1 MPHTN
6 PGTPGAGP
14 GARKAATHARQM
26 KVRADGTKE
35 NKRGILEE
43 TSPDGKPQ
51 QRRPA
56 WPSERSQV
64 SEGNETMSKN
74 DVSVKATVREFADMI
89 RKAGI
94 SPSMREIEVAI
105 AVERLREEHGIEVDA
120 DKFDRLVNR

>member
-1 MPHTN
+1 
-6 PGTPGAGP
+6 
-14 GARKAATHARQM
+14 
-26 KVRADGTKE
+26 
-35 NKRGILEE
+35 
-43 TSPDGKPQ
+43 
-51 QRRPA
+51 
-56 WPSERSQV
+56 
-64 SEGNETMSKN
+64 MSKN